1 MIHYSCRLQN
11 CACCI
16 KSNTLQVLNLF
27 KTRTQICLCFPKKR
41 ESESFRRFK
50 TLSSVKFVIMAV
62 ENCDTPPP
70 PRSASFSIERF
81 LFYRYVRSFVF
92 LLTPIVSGASARIML
107 FPQLF
112 LPCPSAIILLSSPV
126 IVIRKKRSGFDRF

>member
-27 KTRTQICLCFPKKR
+27 KIGPRFVCVSQKKR
-41 ESESFRRFK
+41 ESESFHRFK

-92 LLTPIVSGASARIML
+92 LLNPDRKRCICQDHVISPT
-107 FPQLF
+107 FPS
-112 LPCPSAIILLSSPV
+112 LPECHHTFIIACNSHPEE
-126 IVIRKKRSGFDRF
+126 VIRI